1 MSGWEKLPRGI
12 SRATVRQ
19 IEEEVSM
26 KGKLHLNVLLH
37 LLNFSQRRIWTVL
50 AVILPLLGLGVL
62 WCLLQGPKVGETQQ
76 IGNVGQDALRP
87 VPCEFPALVSDFR
100 DALREGSPALQRYLG
115 EVVTQVAAASSLDEL
130 RSLVA
135 QEQDPQVLEALARA
149 TVLRSHVLERI
160 GDATELQPL
169 LDRLATEGNPVL
181 RAVVVRSLGETLEPV
196 SGLYASLIQDPAPEV
211 REAVVA
217 NIVAAEQMSYGHD
230 RSFAERVIAVAV
242 AARNTAPGAGARIF
256 ESADIRTASTNSVN
270 QVLDLLLTDN
280 VALRKGVTIVLGTVG
295 VAEAQQVLEI
305 LAARYGEESERS
317 VRKSTIQTIVRL
329 GFANS
334 APILSSLRGVDGVLD
349 AEIDIW
355 LAALQLNR
363 QDWKSLLREKENL
376 AKVRGL

>member
-1 MSGWEKLPRGI
+1 
-12 SRATVRQ
+12 
-19 IEEEVSM
+19 M
-26 KGKLHLNVLLH
+26 KGKLHLNVLFH
-37 LLNFSQRRIWTVL
+37 LLHFSQRRIWTVL
-50 AVILPLLGLGVL
+50 GVTLPLFGLGVL
-62 WCLLQGPKVGETQQ
+62 WYVLQGPRVGETQQ
-76 IGNVGQDALRP
+76 IGNVGQDSLRP
-87 VPCEFPALVSDFR
+87 VPCELPTLLSDFR

-115 EVVTQVAAASSLDEL
+115 ETVTQVAAASSLDEL

-135 QEQDPQVLEALARA
+135 PEQDPQVLEALARA

-217 NIVAAEQMSYGHD
+217 NIVAAEQMSYGQD
-230 RSFAERVIAVAV
+230 RSFAERAIAVAI
-242 AARNTAPGAGARIF
+242 AARNTDPKAGARIL
-256 ESADIRTASTNSVN
+256 ESVDIRTASTNSVD
-270 QVLDLLLTDN
+270 QVLDLLLADN
-280 VALRKGVTIVLGTVG
+280 VAVRKGAATVLGTVG
-295 VAEAQQVLEI
+295 ITEAQRVLQM
-305 LAARYGEESERS
+305 LTARYGEESERS
-317 VRKSTIQTIVRL
+317 VRKSILQTITRL

-334 APILSSLRGVDGVLD
+334 VPILSSLRGVDGALD